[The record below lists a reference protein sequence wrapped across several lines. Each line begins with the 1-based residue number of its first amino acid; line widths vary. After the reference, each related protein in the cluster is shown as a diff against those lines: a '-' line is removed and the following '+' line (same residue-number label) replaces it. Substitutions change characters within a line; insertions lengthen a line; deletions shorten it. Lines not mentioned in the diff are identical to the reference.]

1 MVGNDLV
8 NKERT
13 RSGAGGQTGQ
23 TEMVRT
29 CLGWVGGG
37 GAVYGK
43 RDTVRET
50 KEIYGEVRW

>member
-1 MVGNDLV
+1 MELEVRQARLRWLGHV
-8 NKERT
+8 WGGWE
-13 RSGAGGQTGQ
+13 GA
-23 TEMVRT
+23 
-29 CLGWVGGG
+29 